1 VINIVRAIILGLVQ
15 GLGEFLPFLL
25 SAPIILGAALV
36 KVPELAANP
45 SMMDVGFLTGMG
57 VACASGLAAI
67 GFLLRYVQTGTFLP
81 FVVYRLIAGAV
92 VIGLAWFRCA
102 S

>member
-1 VINIVRAIILGLVQ
+1 MDMVQVVILGLIQ
-15 GLGEFLPFLL
+15 GPGEILSFLL

-45 SMMDVGFLTGMG
+45 SIIDAGFLAGMV

-81 FVVYRLIAGAV
+81 FVIYRLIAGAV
-92 VIGLAWFRCA
+92 VIGLTWFRCA

>member
-1 VINIVRAIILGLVQ
+1 M
-15 GLGEFLPFLL
+15 
-25 SAPIILGAALV
+25 

-45 SMMDVGFLTGMG
+45 SMMDAGFHAGML

-67 GFLLRYVQTGTFLP
+67 GFLLRYVQTRTFLP
-81 FVVYRLIAGAV
+81 FVVYRFIAGAV